1 MTNIYSIS
9 YICICMCMHT
19 HMHIAY
25 CSEYYASFKLK
36 RKSTLLDRFYY
47 PYFTNQKTDKQK
59 H

>member
-1 MTNIYSIS
+1 
-9 YICICMCMHT
+9 MHT